1 MKQVMLLRLEL
12 CLMVHYFLIH
22 LVSNNFK
29 EMLSRSFLNRLKLH
43 RTQVFFCVRNA
54 STVKNEKFQELKK
67 LDKRPLYLG
76 MIIESYK

>member
-43 RTQVFFCVRNA
+43 HTQVFFCVRNA